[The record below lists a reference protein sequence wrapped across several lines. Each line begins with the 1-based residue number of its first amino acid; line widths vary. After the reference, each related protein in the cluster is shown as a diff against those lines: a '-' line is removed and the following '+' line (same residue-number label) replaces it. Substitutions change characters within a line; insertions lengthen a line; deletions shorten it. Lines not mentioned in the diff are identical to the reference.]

1 MAVLVILF
9 SPNVYAYDVE
19 INGIYYNLFQS
30 TQEAEVTSGNGW
42 YRGDVSIPAS
52 IVKNG
57 VTYNVTSIGKGA
69 FGHSSKLTSV
79 IIPNSVIS
87 IGYGA
92 FSYCSGLTSVTIP
105 NSVISI
111 DDYAFRNCYNLSS
124 ITFPNNIIFI
134 GSYAFDDTA
143 WFNNQEDGLIYIGKI
158 LYKYKGLMSPNTNI
172 TIKYGTTSICGTAF
186 YGCSQLTSVTIPNS
200 VTSIGYGAFD
210 GCGLTSV
217 TIPNSVTE
225 IASSTFSGCINLTS
239 AIIPNSVTT
248 IRNHAFSMCESL
260 TSITIPNSVTE
271 IGEDAFWKCSSLK
284 NVYSYAESVPLT
296 ADGVF
301 SNVQV
306 EYATLFVPLSSIETY
321 KKTFPW
327 EYFGNIVAVPQ
338 VFYIVDGQM
347 YKDVTIPIGES
358 IFPEEIPQKEG
369 HSFSGWSEIP
379 TIMPAEDVTVT
390 GSFTINKY
398 KLIYKVDD
406 DVYKTYEV
414 EYADAI
420 TPEPALMKEGYT
432 FSGWSEIPEMM
443 PAHDVTITGSFTF
456 VDAIKDV
463 ITDDSEYKIYTLDGK
478 SIKTLQNGV
487 NILHDSDGTTKKIF
501 VK

>member
-1 MAVLVILF
+1 M
-9 SPNVYAYDVE
+9 
-19 INGIYYNLFQS
+19 
-30 TQEAEVTSGNGW
+30 
-42 YRGDVSIPAS
+42 
-52 IVKNG
+52 
-57 VTYNVTSIGKGA
+57 
-69 FGHSSKLTSV
+69 
-79 IIPNSVIS
+79 
-87 IGYGA
+87 
-92 FSYCSGLTSVTIP
+92 
-105 NSVISI
+105 
-111 DDYAFRNCYNLSS
+111 
-124 ITFPNNIIFI
+124 
-134 GSYAFDDTA
+134 
-143 WFNNQEDGLIYIGKI
+143 
-158 LYKYKGLMSPNTNI
+158 
-172 TIKYGTTSICGTAF
+172 
-186 YGCSQLTSVTIPNS
+186 
-200 VTSIGYGAFD
+200 
-210 GCGLTSV
+210 
-217 TIPNSVTE
+217 
-225 IASSTFSGCINLTS
+225 
-239 AIIPNSVTT
+239 
-248 IRNHAFSMCESL
+248 
-260 TSITIPNSVTE
+260 
-271 IGEDAFWKCSSLK
+271 K